1 MALKIF
7 DICRFEEIADP
18 GAKEF
23 DIENSEGRR
32 WYGFLVRKGDDVF
45 AYANSCPHTGAM
57 LNWGPDRFLT
67 RAGNQIMCGVHGAL
81 FEIETGYC
89 TAGPCKGQA
98 LRDLEVRVEAGIVK
112 VVQPA

>member
-1 MALKIF
+1 MSAFVTACALA
-7 DICRFEEIADP
+7 DIADP
-18 GAKEF
+18 GAREF
-23 DIENSEGRR
+23 TIENSRGEK
-32 WYGFLVRKGDDVF
+32 WYGFAVRKDDRVH

-89 TAGPCKGQA
+89 VAGPCQGQS
-98 LRDLEVRVEAGIVK
+98 LRELEVRIDAGIVK
-112 VVQPA
+112 VMQPL

>member
-1 MALKIF
+1 VKEYV
-7 DICRFEEIADP
+7 DICALTDIADP

-23 DIENSEGRR
+23 VVANSQGQD
-32 WYGFLVRKGDDVF
+32 WYGFIVRRNNAVH

-57 LNWGPDRFLT
+57 LNWAPDRFLT
-67 RAGNQIMCGVHGAL
+67 RAANQIMCGVHGAL

-98 LRDLEVRVEAGIVK
+98 LRGLQTRLESG
-112 VVQPA
+112 VVQVERPE

>member
-1 MALKIF
+1 MT
-7 DICRFEEIADP
+7 DTVQICRLDDVADP

-23 DIENSEGRR
+23 EIENNAGQK
-32 WYGFLVRKGDDVF
+32 WYGFVVRKGEDVY

-67 RAGNQIMCGVHGAL
+67 RGGEQIMCGVHGAT

-89 TAGPCKGQA
+89 TAGPCQGQS
-98 LRDLEVRVEAGIVK
+98 LRDLEVSVEEGVVKIVR
-112 VVQPA
+112 PD

>member
-1 MALKIF
+1 MSRMRGICALA
-7 DICRFEEIADP
+7 DIADP

-23 DIENSEGRR
+23 EITNSRGEP
-32 WYGFLVRKGDDVF
+32 WYGFVVRKDGVVY

-57 LNWGPDRFLT
+57 LNWAPDRFLT

-89 TAGPCKGQA
+89 TLGPCKGQA
-98 LRDLEVRVEAGIVK
+98 LRALQTQLIDGQVCVRE
-112 VVQPA
+112 PD